1 MKIKSVTANNRQRC
15 FVIETR
21 KGALTF
27 PFAKLDRMPS
37 RTNRVKEVYVDR
49 ELGKEAITYVLESG
63 KEDSVHVDDFLNY
76 NKDPD
81 YMRDLVLYKLTL
93 KAGKLLKESKLP
105 KRELARRLAT
115 SPAQTYRLLDPTNYR
130 KSIDQMVR
138 LLACLDYTLDFVIEK
153 DKRSAA
159 RPRNPC

>member
-1 MKIKSVTANNRQRC
+1 MTIKSVTANNRRRC
-15 FVIETR
+15 FEIETR

-27 PFAKLDRMPS
+27 PYIKLDIAPS
-37 RTNRVKEVYVDR
+37 RTNPVKEVYVDP
-49 ELGKEAITYVLESG
+49 ELGNEAITYFLESG
-63 KEDSVHVDDFLNY
+63 EEDSVHVDDFLNY

-81 YMRDLVLYKLTL
+81 YMRDLTLYKLTL
-93 KAGKLLKESKLP
+93 KAGTLLKESRLP

-115 SPAQTYRLLDPTNYR
+115 SPAQIYRLLDPTNYK

-153 DKRSAA
+153 DGRSAA
-159 RPRNPC
+159 